1 MVDALKNLSPLLSQA
16 VQSAILGDGICFGSS
31 LSKGE
36 VRASPGGTNRMEQG
50 LRPGCWS
57 GRHLILP
64 PHLSFSLKTCFRQHP
79 WSTFPHLSLYLF
91 LGIFLQNFPLYIYIP
106 GFLVL
111 RHSRCFMIGAG
122 LPVALA
128 PSIAAAAAAA
138 AV

>member
-1 MVDALKNLSPLLSQA
+1 MVDALKDLSPLLPQA

-57 GRHLILP
+57 GRHLISSSLLTSP
-64 PHLSFSLKTCFRQHP
+64 SPSRLAFGNILGLLFPIFLCIFSWGYSYR
-79 WSTFPHLSLYLF
+79 TFP
-91 LGIFLQNFPLYIYIP
+91 YIYIP

-138 AV
+138 V